1 MSVESIESV
10 RADTA
15 SAVAGRS
22 LSLHWVVVTFLL
34 VDVILL
40 VSCAALP
47 TWYLAAVGLNAP
59 DFSSNRRFDMPIEAI
74 ALAVTIFF
82 IAGSQWRIYSPSR
95 ILDATLTIRRL
106 FVVLVVTFSGLI
118 AIAAATKTTQ
128 IYSRLWFFSWAL
140 SATVLIILVRIGGL
154 AWLQRQLQHGAYV
167 FRAVSVGIGVPPLSA
182 EQLLYLTGN
191 RARAIRSSMLR
202 EIEDVALLADSIRA
216 DNVDQIYI
224 TAPWAMM
231 PELASSLTTLRF
243 LAADIFL
250 CCSDRRLGG
259 EITGIRQFGHGLA
272 LQAAVRPI
280 GGWQQIAK
288 RCEDVAV
295 ATLALILVSPLMIV
309 TALAIVLE
317 SPGPVLFR
325 QSRKGLNGREF
336 TLLKFRSM
344 HCEHADPHAAR
355 QTCRDDVRVTRVGRL
370 IRRSSIDELPQL
382 FNVIKGSMSIVGPRP
397 HAFSTS
403 AEGHKLD
410 DVVEYYASR
419 YRVKPGMT
427 GWAQVNGLR
436 GELNSVKKLQARVDS
451 DLSYIERWSFWLD
464 LKIIALTAREIFF
477 TRNAY

>member
-1 MSVESIESV
+1 VV
-10 RADTA
+10 
-15 SAVAGRS
+15 GRS
-22 LSLHWVVVTFLL
+22 LSLHWLVVAFLL
-34 VDVILL
+34 IDVTLL
-40 VSCAALP
+40 ALCAALP
-47 TWYLAAVGLNAP
+47 TWYLAALGLNAP
-59 DFSSNRRFDMPIEAI
+59 NFQTSGRFDMPIEAT
-74 ALAVTIFF
+74 ALAVAIFF
-82 IAGSQWRIYSPSR
+82 GAASQWRIYSPSR
-95 ILDATLTIRRL
+95 ILDATLTVRRL
-106 FVVLVVTFSGLI
+106 FVVLAVTFSGLI
-118 AIAAATKTTQ
+118 AIAALTKTTQ
-128 IYSRLWFFSWAL
+128 IYSRLWFFSWAF
-140 SATVLIILVRIGGL
+140 STTVLIILVRIGGL
-154 AWLQRQLQHGAYV
+154 AWLQRQLQHGACV
-167 FRAVSVGIGVPPLSA
+167 FRALSVGIGVPPLSA
-182 EQLLYLTGN
+182 EQLLHLTGN

-216 DNVDQIYI
+216 DDVDQIYI

-231 PELASSLTTLRF
+231 PELASGLTKLRF

-250 CCSDRRLGG
+250 CCGDQRLGD
-259 EITGIRQFGHGLA
+259 EIVDIRQFGNGLA

-288 RCEDVAV
+288 RCEDVAI
-295 ATLALILVSPLMIV
+295 ATIALILVAPLMIV
-309 TALAIVLE
+309 TALAIMIE

-344 HCEHADPHAAR
+344 YCEHADPHAAR

-382 FNVIKGSMSIVGPRP
+382 FNVIAGSMSIVGPRP
-397 HAFSTS
+397 HAMSTS

-410 DVVEYYASR
+410 DVVDYYASR

-436 GELNSVKKLQARVDS
+436 GELNSVEKLQARVDS

-464 LKIIALTAREIFF
+464 LKIIVLTAREIFF

>member
-1 MSVESIESV
+1 MSIGSIERVHSG
-10 RADTA
+10 TP
-15 SAVAGRS
+15 AVVARS
-22 LSLHWVVVTFLL
+22 LSLHWLVVAFLL
-34 VDVILL
+34 IDVTLL
-40 VSCAALP
+40 VLCAAIP
-47 TWYLAAVGLNAP
+47 TWFLAALGLNAP
-59 DFSSNRRFDMPIEAI
+59 DFHDNGRFDMPIEAA
-74 ALAVTIFF
+74 ALAVAIFF
-82 IAGSQWRIYSPSR
+82 GAASQWRIYSPSR
-95 ILDATLTIRRL
+95 ILDAAPTIRRL
-106 FVVLVVTFSGLI
+106 FVVLVVTFSSLI

-140 SATVLIILVRIGGL
+140 SATVLIVLVRIGGL
-154 AWLQRQLQHGAYV
+154 AWLQRQLRHGACV
-167 FRAVSVGIGVPPLSA
+167 FRVLSVGIGLPPLSA
-182 EQLLYLTGN
+182 EQLLHLTGN
-191 RARAIRSSMLR
+191 RARAIRSSMVR
-202 EIEDVALLADSIRA
+202 EIEDVALLADSIRT
-216 DNVDQIYI
+216 DDVDQIYI

-231 PELASSLTTLRF
+231 PELASGLTKLRF

-250 CCSDRRLGG
+250 CCSDPRLGD
-259 EITGIRQFGHGLA
+259 EIVEIRQFGNGLA

-288 RCEDVAV
+288 RCEDVAI
-295 ATLALILVSPLMIV
+295 ATIALILVAPLMIV

-344 HCEHADPHAAR
+344 YCEHADPYAAR
-355 QTCRDDVRVTRVGRL
+355 QTCRGDVRVTRVGRL

-382 FNVIKGSMSIVGPRP
+382 FNVIEGSMSIVGPRP
-397 HAFSTS
+397 HALSTS

-410 DVVEYYASR
+410 VVDYYASR

-436 GELNSVKKLQARVDS
+436 GELNSVKKLQARVNS

-464 LKIIALTAREIFF
+464 LKIIVLTAREIFF